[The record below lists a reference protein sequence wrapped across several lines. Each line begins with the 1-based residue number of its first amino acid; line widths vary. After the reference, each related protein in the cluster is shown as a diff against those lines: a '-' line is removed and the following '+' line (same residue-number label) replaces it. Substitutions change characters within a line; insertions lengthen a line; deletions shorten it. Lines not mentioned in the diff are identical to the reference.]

1 MKLPELKKK
10 FTNKYAIRIVA
21 GVLTVALLGS
31 GMTAVAVNADQ
42 NKDAEVQQEATVDDD
57 DDADLKDLVSFKVSD
72 KEIGKDESV
81 YLLSD
86 ANGNVYKTIV
96 SDHLANADGA
106 ATIEDQSN
114 LSDIKNVK
122 GDEEFKQDGE
132 KLTWQ
137 ADGSDIYYQGTT
149 DEEAPVSQK
158 VTYYLDGKE
167 IAPADLA
174 GKSGKVTIHFDYTNN
189 SSYKEN
195 VNGKDVEVKVPF
207 AAVTAMVLD
216 DNFTNVEVT
225 NGKVQSNGDG
235 NIVIGYALP
244 GIKDSLGVEDS
255 DFIDDLDI
263 PEYFEVSAD
272 VENFKLSTAMTLVA
286 NAGSMVSMSTGD
298 SSSLDDMIND
308 LTDAT
313 TQLKN
318 GSSDLADGLDT
329 LQSSLADYASGMSE
343 LYSKSGDL
351 GKGVDTLNSSA
362 KSISSGLKTLDKALN
377 TKMSDKEKTA
387 ASKTASAAVDKEFK
401 NGKTEEVAKQIYS
414 ALRYTQSEDG
424 SVADGAL
431 YTSLYDGAFS
441 SQAATTVYNEVVRQ
455 VLLQAAGQPADSKL
469 TADQVASAI
478 KTNFAKAAQAGDQ
491 TYAAMYAIG
500 KDMSS
505 AQLAELLYAKAGAK
519 DTLFNK
525 TQDTIKQTIAAG
537 RNNEQISSAV
547 ETSLQTLANQL
558 AGACKEVASQ
568 AASQAA
574 ITGAESAK
582 STIAQ
587 QIEAVQSNGYSLV
600 SGAAALSK
608 GTQTLADQVPTL
620 TAGITALNDA
630 TTKIVEGVDK
640 LDDGSHDLADGMVEF
655 DEKGISK
662 IVNSYNGDIKP
673 LTDKL
678 QAMLDAGEDYQTFTS
693 IADGVNGSVKF
704 IYKLDSI
711 KADDVK

>member
-42 NKDAEVQQEATVDDD
+42 NKNAEVKQETTVEDDKD
-57 DDADLKDLVSFKVSD
+57 TDLKDLVSFDVSD
-72 KEIGKDESV
+72 KTIGKDESV

-86 ANGNVYKTIV
+86 ANGNVYNTIV
-96 SDHLANADGA
+96 SDHLVNADDA
-106 ATIEDQSN
+106 ATIEDKST

-122 GDEEFKQDGE
+122 GDEEFKQDGD

-137 ADGSDIYYQGTT
+137 ADGNDIYYQGTS

-158 VTYYLDGKE
+158 VTYYLDGNE

-174 GKSGKVTIHFDYTNN
+174 GKSGKVTIRFDYTNN
-189 SSYKEN
+189 SSYKET
-195 VNGKDVEVKVPF
+195 VNGSEVDVKVPF

-216 DNFTNVEVT
+216 DSFTNVEVT
-225 NGKVQSNGDG
+225 NGKVQSNGDS
-235 NIVIGYALP
+235 NIIIGYALP

-255 DFIDDLDI
+255 DFIDDLDL

-272 VENFKLSTAMTLVA
+272 VENFELSTAMTIVA

-308 LTDAT
+308 LSDAT
-313 TQLKN
+313 NDLKN

-343 LYSKSGDL
+343 LYSASGDL

-362 KSISSGLKTLDKALN
+362 KSISKGLKTLDKALN
-377 TKMSDKEKTA
+377 TKMSDEEKAA
-387 ASKTASAAVDKEFK
+387 ASKTASAAVDKEFAS
-401 NGKTEEVAKQIYS
+401 GKTEEVAKQIYA
-414 ALRYTQSEDG
+414 ALRYTQKEDG

-431 YTSLYDGAFS
+431 YTALYDGTFS
-441 SQAATTVYNEVVRQ
+441 SQGAETVYNEVVRQ
-455 VLLQAAGQPADSKL
+455 VLLSAAKQPADSKL
-469 TADQVASAI
+469 TADQVAAAI
-478 KTNFAKAAQAGDQ
+478 KTSFAQAAQAGDQ

-505 AQLAELLYAKAGAK
+505 AQLAELIYAKSGAK

-525 TQDTIKQTIAAG
+525 TQSTIKQTLAAG
-537 RNNEQISSAV
+537 RNNEQINSGV
-547 ETSLQTLANQL
+547 ESSLQTLANQL

-574 ITGAESAK
+574 VTGAESAK
-582 STIAQ
+582 STIAK

-620 TAGITALNDA
+620 TEGITALNDA

-640 LDDGSHDLADGMVEF
+640 LDDGSHELADGMVEF

-693 IADGVNGSVKF
+693 VADGVNGSVKF

-711 KADDVK
+711 KAEDVK

>member
-42 NKDAEVQQEATVDDD
+42 NKNAEVKQETTVEDDKD
-57 DDADLKDLVSFKVSD
+57 TDLKDLVSFDVSD
-72 KEIGKDESV
+72 KTIGKDESV

-86 ANGNVYKTIV
+86 ANGNVYNTIV
-96 SDHLANADGA
+96 SDHLVNTDDA
-106 ATIEDQSN
+106 ATIEDKST

-122 GDEEFKQDGE
+122 GDEEFKQDGD

-137 ADGSDIYYQGTT
+137 ADGNDIYYQGTS

-158 VTYYLDGKE
+158 VTYYLDGNE

-174 GKSGKVTIHFDYTNN
+174 GKSGKVTIRFDYTNN
-189 SSYKEN
+189 SSYKET
-195 VNGKDVEVKVPF
+195 VNGSEVDVKVPF

-216 DNFTNVEVT
+216 DSFTNVEVT
-225 NGKVQSNGDG
+225 NGKVQSNGDS
-235 NIVIGYALP
+235 NIIIGYALP

-255 DFIDDLDI
+255 DFIDDLDL

-272 VENFKLSTAMTLVA
+272 VENFELSAAMTIVA

-313 TQLKN
+313 TELKN

-329 LQSSLADYASGMSE
+329 LQSNLADYASGMSE

-362 KSISSGLKTLDKALN
+362 KSISKGLKTLDKALN
-377 TKMSDKEKTA
+377 TKMSDEEKAA

-431 YTSLYDGAFS
+431 YTALYDGTFS
-441 SQAATTVYNEVVRQ
+441 SQGAETVYNEVVRQ
-455 VLLQAAGQPADSKL
+455 VLLSAAKQPADSKL
-469 TADQVASAI
+469 TADQVAAAI
-478 KTNFAKAAQAGDQ
+478 KTSFAQAAQAGDQ

-505 AQLAELLYAKAGAK
+505 AQLAELIYAKSGAK

-525 TQDTIKQTIAAG
+525 TQSTIKQTLAAG
-537 RNNEQISSAV
+537 RNNEQINSGV
-547 ETSLQTLANQL
+547 ESSLQTLANQL

-574 ITGAESAK
+574 VTGAESAK
-582 STIAQ
+582 STIAK

-620 TAGITALNDA
+620 TEGITALNDA

-640 LDDGSHDLADGMVEF
+640 LDDGSHELADGMVEF

-693 IADGVNGSVKF
+693 VADGVNGSVKF

-711 KADDVK
+711 KAEVVK

>member
-42 NKDAEVQQEATVDDD
+42 NKNAEVKQETTVEDDKD
-57 DDADLKDLVSFKVSD
+57 TDLKDLVSFDVSD
-72 KEIGKDESV
+72 KTIGKDESV

-86 ANGNVYKTIV
+86 ANGNVYNTIV
-96 SDHLANADGA
+96 SDHLVNTDDA
-106 ATIEDQSN
+106 ATIEDKST

-122 GDEEFKQDGE
+122 GDEEFKQDGD

-137 ADGSDIYYQGTT
+137 ADGNDIYYQGTS

-158 VTYYLDGKE
+158 VTYYLDGDE

-174 GKSGKVTIHFDYTNN
+174 GKSGKVTIRFDYTNN
-189 SSYKEN
+189 SSYKET
-195 VNGKDVEVKVPF
+195 VNGSEVDVKVPF

-216 DNFTNVEVT
+216 DSFTNVEVT
-225 NGKVQSNGDG
+225 NGKVQSNGDS
-235 NIVIGYALP
+235 NIIIGYALP

-255 DFIDDLDI
+255 DFIDDLDL

-272 VENFKLSTAMTLVA
+272 VENFELSTAMTIVA

-308 LTDAT
+308 LSDAT
-313 TQLKN
+313 NDLKN

-343 LYSKSGDL
+343 LYSASGDL
-351 GKGVDTLNSSA
+351 GKGVNTLNSSA
-362 KSISSGLKTLDKALN
+362 KSISKGLKTLDKALN
-377 TKMSDKEKTA
+377 TKMSDEEKAA
-387 ASKTASAAVDKEFK
+387 ASKTASAAVDKEFAS
-401 NGKTEEVAKQIYS
+401 GKTEEVAKQIYA
-414 ALRYTQSEDG
+414 ALRYTQKEDG

-431 YTSLYDGAFS
+431 YTALYDGTFS
-441 SQAATTVYNEVVRQ
+441 SQGAETVYNEVVRQ
-455 VLLQAAGQPADSKL
+455 VLLSAAKQPADSKL
-469 TADQVASAI
+469 TADQVAAAI
-478 KTNFAKAAQAGDQ
+478 KTSFAQTAQAGDQ

-505 AQLAELLYAKAGAK
+505 AQLAELIYAKSGAK

-525 TQDTIKQTIAAG
+525 TQSTIKQTLAAG
-537 RNNEQISSAV
+537 RNNEQINSGV
-547 ETSLQTLANQL
+547 ESSLQTLANQL

-574 ITGAESAK
+574 VTGAESAK
-582 STIAQ
+582 STIAK

-620 TAGITALNDA
+620 TEGITALNDA

-640 LDDGSHDLADGMVEF
+640 LDDGSHELADGMVEF

-693 IADGVNGSVKF
+693 VADGVNGSVKF

-711 KADDVK
+711 KAEDVK

>member
-42 NKDAEVQQEATVDDD
+42 NKNAEVKQETTVEDDKD
-57 DDADLKDLVSFKVSD
+57 TDLKDLVSFDVSD
-72 KEIGKDESV
+72 KTIGKDESV

-86 ANGNVYKTIV
+86 ANGNVYNTIV
-96 SDHLANADGA
+96 SDHLVNTDDA
-106 ATIEDQSN
+106 ATIEDKST

-122 GDEEFKQDGE
+122 GDEEFKQDGD

-137 ADGSDIYYQGTT
+137 ADGNDIYYQGTS

-158 VTYYLDGKE
+158 VTYYLDGNE

-174 GKSGKVTIHFDYTNN
+174 GKSGKVTIRFDYTNN
-189 SSYKEN
+189 SSYKET
-195 VNGKDVEVKVPF
+195 VNGSEVDVKVPF

-216 DNFTNVEVT
+216 DSFTNVEVT
-225 NGKVQSNGDG
+225 NGKVQSNGDS
-235 NIVIGYALP
+235 NIIIGYALP

-255 DFIDDLDI
+255 DFIDDLDL

-272 VENFKLSTAMTLVA
+272 VENFELSTAMTIVA

-308 LTDAT
+308 LSDAT
-313 TQLKN
+313 NDLKN

-343 LYSKSGDL
+343 LYSASGDL
-351 GKGVDTLNSSA
+351 GKGVNTLNSSA
-362 KSISSGLKTLDKALN
+362 KSISKGLKTLDKALN
-377 TKMSDKEKTA
+377 TKMSDEEKAA
-387 ASKTASAAVDKEFK
+387 ASKTASAAVDKEFA
-401 NGKTEEVAKQIYS
+401 NGTTEEVAKQIYA
-414 ALRYTQSEDG
+414 ALRYTQKEDG

-431 YTSLYDGAFS
+431 YTALYDGTFS
-441 SQAATTVYNEVVRQ
+441 SQGAETVYNEVVRQ
-455 VLLQAAGQPADSKL
+455 VLLSAAKQPADSKL
-469 TADQVASAI
+469 TADQVAAAI
-478 KTNFAKAAQAGDQ
+478 KTSFAQAAQAGDQ

-505 AQLAELLYAKAGAK
+505 AQLAELIYAKSGAK

-525 TQDTIKQTIAAG
+525 TQSTIKQTLAAG
-537 RNNEQISSAV
+537 RNNEQINSGV
-547 ETSLQTLANQL
+547 ESSLQTLANQL

-574 ITGAESAK
+574 VTGAESAK
-582 STIAQ
+582 STIAK

-620 TAGITALNDA
+620 TEGITALNDA

-640 LDDGSHDLADGMVEF
+640 LDDGSHELADGMVEF

-693 IADGVNGSVKF
+693 VADGVNGSVKF

-711 KADDVK
+711 KAEDVK

>member
-42 NKDAEVQQEATVDDD
+42 NKNAEVKQETTVEDDKD
-57 DDADLKDLVSFKVSD
+57 TDLKDLVSFDVSD
-72 KEIGKDESV
+72 KTIGKDESV

-86 ANGNVYKTIV
+86 ANGNVYNTIV
-96 SDHLANADGA
+96 SDHLVNTDDA
-106 ATIEDQSN
+106 ATIEDKST

-122 GDEEFKQDGE
+122 GDEEFKQDGD

-137 ADGSDIYYQGTT
+137 ADGNDIYYQGTS

-158 VTYYLDGKE
+158 VTYYLDGNE

-174 GKSGKVTIHFDYTNN
+174 GKSGKVTIRFDYTNN
-189 SSYKEN
+189 SSYKET
-195 VNGKDVEVKVPF
+195 VNGSEVDVKVPF

-216 DNFTNVEVT
+216 DSFTNVEVT
-225 NGKVQSNGDG
+225 NGKVQSNGDS
-235 NIVIGYALP
+235 NIIIGYALP

-255 DFIDDLDI
+255 DFIDDLDL

-272 VENFKLSTAMTLVA
+272 VENFELSAAMTIVA

-313 TQLKN
+313 TELKN

-329 LQSSLADYASGMSE
+329 LQSNLADYASGMSE

-362 KSISSGLKTLDKALN
+362 KSISKGLKTLDKALN
-377 TKMSDKEKTA
+377 TKMSDEEKAA

-431 YTSLYDGAFS
+431 YTALYDGTFS
-441 SQAATTVYNEVVRQ
+441 SQGAETVYNEVVRQ
-455 VLLQAAGQPADSKL
+455 VLLSAAKQPADSKL
-469 TADQVASAI
+469 TADQVAAAI
-478 KTNFAKAAQAGDQ
+478 KTSFAQAAQAGDQ

-505 AQLAELLYAKAGAK
+505 AQLAELIYAKSGAK

-525 TQDTIKQTIAAG
+525 TQSTIKQTLAAG
-537 RNNEQISSAV
+537 RNNEQINSGV
-547 ETSLQTLANQL
+547 ESSLQTLANQL

-574 ITGAESAK
+574 VTGAESAK
-582 STIAQ
+582 STIAK

-620 TAGITALNDA
+620 TEGITALNDA

-640 LDDGSHDLADGMVEF
+640 LDDGSHELADGMVEF

-693 IADGVNGSVKF
+693 VADGVNGSVKF

-711 KADDVK
+711 KAEDVK